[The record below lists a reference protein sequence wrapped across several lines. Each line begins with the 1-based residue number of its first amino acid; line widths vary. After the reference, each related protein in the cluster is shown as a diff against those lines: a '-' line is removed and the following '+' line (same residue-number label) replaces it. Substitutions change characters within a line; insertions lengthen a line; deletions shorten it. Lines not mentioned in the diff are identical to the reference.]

1 MPDNYTIDAVSLWI
15 LSGLGGLLLLVAGWV
30 ARAFW
35 KRQDQQ
41 DKRMDRDRAE
51 VLDLIKQS
59 AKRRE
64 EAFRATTAQFEK
76 LDKKLDRNDKKSEE
90 RHRETQSRLY
100 DLTYLVGRLVGT
112 PGVQDE
118 PAVRSGQPSPQRNNN
133 PSSPSDRGPDPAR
146 VAERHARSM
155 VPLAGVRPEPTVPAG
170 LAGQAVP
177 GQRQTTQLDGE
188 TESEPPAEE
197 SPDTAP

>member
-1 MPDNYTIDAVSLWI
+1 MPDTYTIDAVSLWI

-51 VLDLIKQS
+51 VLDLIKQ
-59 AKRRE
+59 AEKRSE
-64 EAFRATTAQFEK
+64 ERFRATTAQFEK
-76 LDKKLDRNDKKSEE
+76 QDKKIDENDKKNEE

-118 PAVRSGQPSPQRNNN
+118 PAVRSGRPSPRRNNN
-133 PSSPSDRGPDPAR
+133 PSLPPDREPEPAR
-146 VAERHARSM
+146 VAERHDRSM
-155 VPLAGVRPEPTVPAG
+155 VPLAGVRPEPAVPAG
-170 LAGQAVP
+170 LAGQSVP
-177 GQRQTTQLDGE
+177 GQRQTGQQDGE

-197 SPDTAP
+197 SPDTAA